1 MLSSKLGQAKIAT
14 DGLPGPEDAGRTVF
28 HGATAVLS
36 PPESLTPSGLRI
48 WGGFRQEPAPFF

>member
-28 HGATAVLS
+28 HGTTAVLS
-36 PPESLTPSGLRI
+36 PPK
-48 WGGFRQEPAPFF
+48 A